1 MAHLPVPIAWLGVV
15 GRRQKL
21 ARKRR
26 QNVESAGVEEDGE
39 QRSLQRLQAGEMA
52 SPERGG
58 GLGGVAQAWE
68 GLELPRR
75 QEGIAGE
82 LELGDGGPRPARPG
96 YGFLLDRGVCVSAGW
111 CSRRLGV
118 ALFIGERRGCFGLRR
133 WTPVHGARRRA
144 ASVRG
149 EEGDAAHAAT
159 VGGRR
164 RAQERGEGDEHSA
177 HRTVGLAGPCPC
189 SLRRAPASASARG
202 ELMALRRGWW

>member
-1 MAHLPVPIAWLGVV
+1 MASPELSPATRAPWPKREGGIERGDDGAPARTRSVARVV
-15 GRRQKL
+15 GQRRKL

-26 QNVESAGVEEDGE
+26 KNVEVAGVEEDGE
-39 QRSLQRLQAGEMA
+39 ERSLQRLQAGEMA

-75 QEGIAGE
+75 PEGITGVLE
-82 LELGDGGPRPARPG
+82 LEDGGPRPARPG

-133 WTPVHGARRRA
+133 WTPVHGARR
-144 ASVRG
+144 
-149 EEGDAAHAAT
+149 
-159 VGGRR
+159 
-164 RAQERGEGDEHSA
+164 
-177 HRTVGLAGPCPC
+177 
-189 SLRRAPASASARG
+189 
-202 ELMALRRGWW
+202 